1 MALVLT
7 NKYNTPITQELL
19 DLYDEEIQEQFLCFV
34 NEVPYIKNLISP
46 NRKKVKDLPKDEQ
59 GRVIVDLEN
68 PHILED
74 MDYFRP
80 SAIHFEKY
88 GCYTKLRPNG
98 NPKSEYGKWIREEYR
113 RCFEGYVRESDGE
126 WIPGDYYFFLN
137 YCPILLTEDNGNNSK
152 SGRRKIGF
160 PRVWDGHYL
169 MFHYLNRARG
179 NGKHGFILASRSK
192 GKSLSVAS
200 MLGKRFVLGEFM
212 DVMKRVTSYITA
224 ADKSK
229 LIGGD
234 QTLNKFQ
241 AIIDHLAQ
249 NTEFPRKRLLS
260 SLNDMT
266 WTMGYKDLDTGT
278 QKGSLNTVV
287 GVSSADNASKL
298 RGTRGVLY
306 VLEEAGSFQNLKKL
320 YANLRP
326 SVEEGQRAFGQ
337 IVGIGT
343 AGDQESDFAGMQE
356 IMYHPIGYRVQEV
369 KNVYDRIGYGKEYF
383 SYFFPG
389 YMNYDGC
396 YDENG
401 NSDVVKALLIILQD
415 RFQVKYNT
423 SDVNAITKRIA
434 EIPIVP
440 QEAILRYGSN
450 MFPITQINER
460 IAQIDSNP
468 AFYDDVYVG
477 DLVLTKSGNVEF
489 QISDKQPI
497 RDFPLSM
504 EENQR
509 TEGALEIYEMPIK
522 INGKIP
528 EGRYIIGLDNYEN
541 DAAKSMSL
549 GSMFVLDLFT
559 DRIVAEY
566 TGRPAFADD
575 LNEKCRLLCLFY
587 NARCLYEAHPY
598 SQIVHTPQGDK
609 YWKDINI
616 GDQLFA
622 PNGKT
627 VEVIDI
633 PVDRYMPIYKVT
645 LQDGRTIMCNNGHI
659 WNVKTHSNKGSKI
672 VNITTQ
678 DIINAG
684 VKNKFGQSN
693 FFIKNGGAVNYEH
706 KDVPIDPYTFGL
718 LLAEG
723 TFCGFKE
730 AKSHNRR
737 RNTIKFSSS
746 KGDLEFYKTII
757 PYQIKE
763 CGDYLTNTLYIDN
776 IDCILKQLGV
786 LNTDSYTKSIPDIYL
801 YNDYNTRINLLKGLM
816 DGDGCATKVGASVY
830 ITASEQLS
838 IDIQSLCRSLGINC
852 SCTKNTSKYLNKQNQ
867 YSAHFRISVYTDEC
881 IFKLPRKIKKQHI
894 YSPQSKGSKANT
906 YINYTAIKSIEFSH
920 YEMGKC
926 VTVDAEDGLY
936 LVGDYVVTHNCN
948 KRNTYAYFSRMNS
961 LSLLADTPEYL
972 RQKQLIKYSNWG
984 NSSKGVQATMPIKAF
999 GLGLIRDWLLK
1010 PVVTEVTN
1018 DEGVTVQITLPN
1030 LYYIKSRALLRE
1042 LASFNPDLNVD
1053 RIMALLQVMLYREEK
1068 MILYQG
1074 DMGRLNEEVEDKD
1087 YLGNDE
1093 FFTTNYDKRFSGKIT
1108 MRILQQN

>member
-1 MALVLT
+1 MALILT
-7 NKYNTPITQELL
+7 NEYNTPITQELL

-34 NEVPYIKNLISP
+34 NEVPYIKNLIST
-46 NRKKVKDLPKDEQ
+46 NRKRVKDLPKDEQ

-152 SGRRKIGF
+152 SGRRKVGF

-169 MFHYLNRARG
+169 MFHYLYRARN

-200 MLGKRFVLGEFM
+200 MLGKRFVLGEFK

-306 VLEEAGSFQNLKKL
+306 ILEEAGCHLKGTEVLMYDGSIKKVEDVKIGDQLMGDDGTPRNVLELFSGVDDMYKISLLNGDYQVVNSKHPVYYKTFSWDKHTYTKHLDTAPNLMNKDTSKGYYISKSGNVNFPHKNVDIDPYWLGLWLGDGSSSEPTISNECVQILEQVEKYAKSEGAEVSKYYLKQSKACYNIYIKGKLKSTGKTLRAMLDNRNLLNNKHVPLDYKINSRDVLLKVIAGLIDSDGNLNKKKKYFEITQLYTRKHILDDISFMCRSLGFKTSMTSRIVGKSSKGSGHLNYRLRIMGKIEDIPTFMPSKQYSRVVTERNKRNFLDYSFKTSYYGKGEYYGFTVDGNNLFLLADFTIVHNTFSNLKKL

-489 QISDKQPI
+489 QITDKQPI

-587 NARCLYEAHPY
+587 NARCLYE
-598 SQIVHTPQGDK
+598 
-609 YWKDINI
+609 
-616 GDQLFA
+616 
-622 PNGKT
+622 
-627 VEVIDI
+627 
-633 PVDRYMPIYKVT
+633 
-645 LQDGRTIMCNNGHI
+645 
-659 WNVKTHSNKGSKI
+659 SNKK
-672 VNITTQ
+672 
-678 DIINAG
+678 
-684 VKNKFGQSN
+684 
-693 FFIKNGGAVNYEH
+693 
-706 KDVPIDPYTFGL
+706 
-718 LLAEG
+718 
-723 TFCGFKE
+723 
-730 AKSHNRR
+730 
-737 RNTIKFSSS
+737 
-746 KGDLEFYKTII
+746 
-757 PYQIKE
+757 
-763 CGDYLTNTLYIDN
+763 
-776 IDCILKQLGV
+776 
-786 LNTDSYTKSIPDIYL
+786 
-801 YNDYNTRINLLKGLM
+801 
-816 DGDGCATKVGASVY
+816 
-830 ITASEQLS
+830 
-838 IDIQSLCRSLGINC
+838 
-852 SCTKNTSKYLNKQNQ
+852 
-867 YSAHFRISVYTDEC
+867 
-881 IFKLPRKIKKQHI
+881 
-894 YSPQSKGSKANT
+894 
-906 YINYTAIKSIEFSH
+906 
-920 YEMGKC
+920 
-926 VTVDAEDGLY
+926 
-936 LVGDYVVTHNCN
+936 
-948 KRNTYAYFSRMNS
+948 NTYAYFSRMNS

-972 RQKQLIKYSNWG
+972 RQRQLIKYSNWG

-1018 DEGVTVQITLPN
+1018 DEGVTMQITLPN

-1074 DMGRLNEEVEDKD
+1074 DMGRLNEEEEDKD

-1093 FFTTNYDKRFSGKIT
+1093 FFTTNYDKRFSAKIT
-1108 MRILQQN
+1108 MKILQQN

>member
-1 MALVLT
+1 MALVGT
-7 NKYNTPITQELL
+7 NEYNTPVTQELL
-19 DLYDEEIQEQFLCFV
+19 DLYDEEIQEQFLCFI

-46 NRKKVKDLPKDEQ
+46 NRRRVSDLPKDEQ

-80 SAIHFEKY
+80 AAIHFEKY

-113 RCFEGYVRESDGE
+113 RCFEGYVRKSDGE

-137 YCPILLTEDNGNNSK
+137 YCPILLTEDNGTNAK

-306 VLEEAGSFQNLKKL
+306 VLEEAGTFSNLKKL

-369 KNVYDRIGYGKEYF
+369 KNVYDRLGYGKEYF

-460 IAQIDSNP
+460 IAQIDNNP

-509 TEGALEIYEMPIK
+509 TEGALEIYEMPVK

-587 NARCLYEAHPY
+587 NARCLYE
-598 SQIVHTPQGDK
+598 
-609 YWKDINI
+609 
-616 GDQLFA
+616 
-622 PNGKT
+622 
-627 VEVIDI
+627 
-633 PVDRYMPIYKVT
+633 
-645 LQDGRTIMCNNGHI
+645 
-659 WNVKTHSNKGSKI
+659 SNKK
-672 VNITTQ
+672 
-678 DIINAG
+678 
-684 VKNKFGQSN
+684 
-693 FFIKNGGAVNYEH
+693 
-706 KDVPIDPYTFGL
+706 
-718 LLAEG
+718 
-723 TFCGFKE
+723 
-730 AKSHNRR
+730 
-737 RNTIKFSSS
+737 
-746 KGDLEFYKTII
+746 
-757 PYQIKE
+757 
-763 CGDYLTNTLYIDN
+763 
-776 IDCILKQLGV
+776 
-786 LNTDSYTKSIPDIYL
+786 
-801 YNDYNTRINLLKGLM
+801 
-816 DGDGCATKVGASVY
+816 
-830 ITASEQLS
+830 
-838 IDIQSLCRSLGINC
+838 
-852 SCTKNTSKYLNKQNQ
+852 
-867 YSAHFRISVYTDEC
+867 
-881 IFKLPRKIKKQHI
+881 
-894 YSPQSKGSKANT
+894 
-906 YINYTAIKSIEFSH
+906 
-920 YEMGKC
+920 
-926 VTVDAEDGLY
+926 
-936 LVGDYVVTHNCN
+936 
-948 KRNTYAYFSRMNS
+948 NTYAYFSRMNS
-961 LSLLADTPEYL
+961 LSLLADTPDYL
-972 RQKQLIKYSNWG
+972 RQRQLIKYSNWG
-984 NSSKGVQATMPIKAF
+984 NSSKGVQATMSVKAF

-1074 DMGRLNEEVEDKD
+1074 DMGKLNEEVDDKD

-1093 FFTTNYDKRFSGKIT
+1093 FFTTNYDKRFSAKIT
-1108 MRILQQN
+1108 MKILQQN